1 MTRYRGKKIGRR
13 HHSVCLAIKHA
24 DLKPACA
31 DFTGQDCDLCLASV
45 DNDEVITFERMEPVQ
60 QPECKEHSAMVI
72 CCLKH
77 ELYFINMSLQ
87 SAFDLAT
94 SYPDLSKKLFPNGPC
109 HPLVGFIHLI

>member
-1 MTRYRGKKIGRR
+1 MKHIEPKPE
-13 HHSVCLAIKHA
+13 CL
-24 DLKPACA
+24 

-45 DNDEVITFERMEPVQ
+45 DNDEVITFERMEPVL

-77 ELYFINMSLQ
+77 EFYLIKMSLQ